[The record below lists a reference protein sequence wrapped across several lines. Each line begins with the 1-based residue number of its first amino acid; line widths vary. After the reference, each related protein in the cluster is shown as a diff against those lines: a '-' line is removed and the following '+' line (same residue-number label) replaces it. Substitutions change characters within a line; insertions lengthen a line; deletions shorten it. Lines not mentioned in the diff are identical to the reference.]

1 MKRPYKVRFEDRSS
15 IIVSADTEAEARSLA
30 QPECEVDGLVI
41 NRIQNVIEM
50 AYELDTEHLHVS
62 VSGRS
67 VHIMRKDNMEII
79 HVFFGDAYRTTT
91 AYLEKG
97 KPVFKSKTYR
107 L

>member
-30 QPECEVDGLVI
+30 QAECEVDGLVI
-41 NRIQNVIEM
+41 NSIRNVVEM

-62 VSGRS
+62 VSGKS
-67 VHIMRKDNMEII
+67 VHIMRKDNMEILS
-79 HVFFGDAYRTTT
+79 VFFGDAYRTVT

-97 KPVFKSKTYR
+97 RPVLKTKTHR
-107 L
+107 I